1 MTSFLKL
8 LVCYNVSM
16 KLLLIGLPFRPS
28 LMNPQSERDHN
39 NKNDENSRRIKA
51 IAAIPMAGI
60 IVAAVLVSAPLFFMG
75 SSSYPQ
81 AMAQL
86 NNTTPSGVTGSTSS
100 DGGDNVTTIG
110 GGDVQFSTCDTTQR
124 GGVFDEGVTVG
135 GTSAFDDYDADS
147 EGESG
152 AATAGTTN
160 ATSTTT
166 ARGLGNQSTSD
177 VRDYIEEACI
187 ALQVGDSQGALMFLD
202 MALNALGGDG
212 TQGNLTSTT
221 SGIINGTTTGGDGRT
236 TPGGSAITTSGGGI

>member
-1 MTSFLKL
+1 MTSFLEL

-16 KLLLIGLPFRPS
+16 KLLLSGLPFRPS

-39 NKNDENSRRIKA
+39 NKNDENSRRTKA

-60 IVAAVLVSAPLFFMG
+60 IVAAALVSAPLFFMG
-75 SSSYPQ
+75 SSYLQ

-166 ARGLGNQSTSD
+166 AGGLGNQSTSD

-202 MALNALGGDG
+202 MALNALDGDG

-221 SGIINGTTTGGDGRT
+221 SGITNGTTTGGDGRT